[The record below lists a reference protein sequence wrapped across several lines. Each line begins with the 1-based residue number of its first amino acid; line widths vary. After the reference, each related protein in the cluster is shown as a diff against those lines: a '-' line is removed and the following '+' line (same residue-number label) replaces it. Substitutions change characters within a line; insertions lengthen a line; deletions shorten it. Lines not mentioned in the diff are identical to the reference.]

1 MTSVVLSSASDHQR
15 DSAQSDTR
23 VNPTEGGVDEPRSAI
38 AAVES
43 GHAFIPLWTLAI
55 VLGFSVALLPASV
68 LALSEKEAATV
79 VRLLE
84 SLRDE
89 FGNFSYDEG
98 VAEDWFEQDADSH
111 GLIAA
116 AGFTRETWK
125 RALGETYRGFL
136 ANVPEAEVLKTFADA
151 RRRLEGTKSLTPEQK
166 KLIRQTTDE
175 KEKEIL
181 KLRAEGKAFAKA
193 VQPLAE
199 RIRTLSNQ
207 VANDE

>member
-1 MTSVVLSSASDHQR
+1 M
-15 DSAQSDTR
+15 
-23 VNPTEGGVDEPRSAI
+23 NPTEVRVDESKSVVV
-38 AAVES
+38 AAES
-43 GHAFIPLWTLAI
+43 THAFKRLWTLAI
-55 VLGFSVALLPASV
+55 ALGFSVALLPSSA
-68 LALSEKEAATV
+68 LALSEKEAVAV

-89 FGNFSYDEG
+89 LGNFSYDEG
-98 VAEDWFEQDADSH
+98 VAEDWFERDADSQ

-125 RALGETYRGFL
+125 KALGETYRGFL
-136 ANVPEAEVLKTFADA
+136 ANLPEAQVLKTFADA
-151 RRRLEGTKSLTPEQK
+151 RNRLEGTKSLTPEQK

-181 KLRAEGKAFAKA
+181 KLRAEGKAFAKT

-199 RIRTLSNQ
+199 RIRALSNQ
-207 VANDE
+207 VANE